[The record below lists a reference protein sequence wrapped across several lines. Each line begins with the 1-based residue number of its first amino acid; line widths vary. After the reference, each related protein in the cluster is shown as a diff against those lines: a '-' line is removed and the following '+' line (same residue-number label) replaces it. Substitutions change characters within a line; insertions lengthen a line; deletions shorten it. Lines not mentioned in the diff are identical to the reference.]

1 MFVIFTI
8 CKFSGFLITL
18 FKRKN
23 MIKSMTG
30 HGGVEKSFD
39 YGKISIEMRSVNSRY
54 FDIIIK
60 SPDFLEL
67 YKNDFNKIL
76 TEKLVRGR
84 VTVFIKFEKNSEEIF
99 TVNFDVA
106 ENIFKDLQQLRK
118 NLGID
123 EPVNMTHLLEIP
135 EVLKEKEPELD
146 IELLVNDVNA
156 MLSEA
161 ADKMTEMR
169 DIEGQNLAEGIKTK
183 LKIIEDNLTVVIA
196 KIAERKTSYFQ
207 KYKNLINEL
216 ITDINID
223 DDRLLQEVAMMTK
236 KVDISEECDRIE
248 SHISQFFTYLSKN
261 DAVGKKM
268 NFLVQELNREMTTI
282 GSKAESAEISQ
293 LVVNMKNELEKIR
306 EQVQN
311 IL

>member
-1 MFVIFTI
+1 
-8 CKFSGFLITL
+8 
-18 FKRKN
+18 
-23 MIKSMTG
+23 MTG

-39 YGKISIEMRSVNSRY
+39 YGTISIEMRSVNSRY
-54 FDIIIK
+54 FDIIVK

-76 TEKLVRGR
+76 SEKLVRGR
-84 VTVFIKFEKNSEEIF
+84 VTAFIKFEKNSEEIF
-99 TVNFDVA
+99 TINFDA
-106 ENIFKDLQQLRK
+106 ANNIFKDLQQLRE
-118 NLGID
+118 NLGI
-123 EPVNMTHLLEIP
+123 EESVTMAHLLEIP

-146 IELLVNDVNA
+146 IEVLVNDVKQ

-183 LKIIEDNLTVVIA
+183 LKIIEENQIIVIE
-196 KIAERKTSYFQ
+196 KIANRKTSYFQ
-207 KYKNLINEL
+207 KYKDL
-216 ITDINID
+216 ITELASDITID
-223 DDRLLQEVAMMTK
+223 EDRLLQEVAMMTK

-248 SHISQFFTYLSKN
+248 SHISQFMSYLDKD